1 VDTGYIW
8 ELSTL
13 STQFCCEPT
22 TNFKIRFTNLKRNLP
37 FFIQH
42 FYVF

>member
-22 TNFKIRFTNLKRNLP
+22 TNFKIRF
-37 FFIQH
+37 II
-42 FYVF
+42 